1 MSDSNGNG
9 LTLSTPTT
17 STLRC
22 ILLMGG
28 HAGGKSTLFRW
39 GQARIGVHP
48 TFGTTL
54 DEMER
59 ARGYR
64 WHSEGGN
71 RGWPSV
77 STLPVKEALALAS
90 KEWTDPSVHTM
101 VVEGTRVYGPVFQV
115 ARDHYAVGRELWVLQ
130 LLQTPDV
137 GRAHMR
143 ARLAAKGKEYNA
155 AYWDRWEA
163 EYQFAQ
169 RYTAAYRKFMW
180 SQGGMASPPLG
191 EQLTIWVELG
201 HGNLGPARTW
211 FANALGVPIVR
222 TPIHWEPPQEPAP
235 PRIPR
240 TPIRLPDEAA

>member
-1 MSDSNGNG
+1 MP
-9 LTLSTPTT
+9 TLNT
-17 STLRC
+17 SETHSLRC
-22 ILLMGG
+22 VLLMGG

-39 GQARIGVHP
+39 GRDRIN
-48 TFGTTL
+48 GTP
-54 DEMER
+54 
-59 ARGYR
+59 GYT

-71 RGWPSV
+71 GGRPSV

-90 KEWTDPSVHTM
+90 KEWTDLNVHTM

-115 ARDHYAVGRELWVLQ
+115 ARDCYDVGRELWILQ

-180 SQGGMASPPLG
+180 SQGGMASPSLG
-191 EQLTIWVELG
+191 EQLALWVERG

-211 FANALGVPIVR
+211 FANALRVPIVPRTPVRLEQQEHGPVR
-222 TPIHWEPPQEPAP
+222 TPIHWEPP
-235 PRIPR
+235 
-240 TPIRLPDEAA
+240 AA